1 MAEQPTHLWR
11 QTLKRRLAVAAG
23 VFLLW
28 SVVIEA
34 RLVYLQVLQYDF
46 LLARADQQQS
56 DTIPL
61 EATRGDILDRNG
73 ARLAYNVDADSVWA
87 APSEVDDPLATIN
100 ELCRAIEKC
109 TSQERDQ
116 YLRQLTR
123 RNGRGRLRSYVRL
136 RQAITPAQAARVTA
150 LELKGISLS
159 MESHRYYPN
168 RELAAHVVGYV
179 GDENKGLGGVEEQY
193 EGDIGGKAGQL
204 LVQVDAK
211 GRRFSRIEK
220 PATDG
225 ASVVLTIDK
234 DIQYL
239 AERELEAGVK
249 SSGAEGGSVI
259 VMDPFSGEVLA
270 LANYPTFNPNAFKS
284 FADHAKKNRAVQDV
298 YEPGSTLK
306 IVTAGAA
313 LEEHLFQTTEL
324 INTSPGVIRFGARVI
339 DEAKGHN
346 YGTLTFEDVVVKSS
360 NIGAIKIGLRLGPDR
375 LSSYVSRF
383 GFGARTSRNNFRGES
398 KGIVWSADKLTD
410 SAVASV
416 SMGYQVSVTPL
427 QMAAAVSVVANG
439 GELIEP
445 RVVREVIRNGVRTP
459 FPRTVVR
466 RVISPGTAKQLTT
479 IMEGVVERGTAKTA
493 QIEGFTIAGKT
504 GTAAKA
510 LEDRRGYSTT
520 DFNVSFVG
528 FVPSR
533 EPLFTILVVIDSPHK
548 VSPYGGTV
556 AGPVFQKIAAAVIRH
571 RGVPPS
577 LNRPA
582 PLLIARRDESA
593 TSLGAGPQS
602 ISGSADAAIITL
614 ADNTSASTA
623 VFPNLVGMSARDAV
637 RELTRLGLSLRLH
650 GSGLVVQQRPAPG
663 SSIDVIDAVTLWLER
678 RPRPDSSVG
687 EAQPRAL
694 DAAGVPRG
702 RP

>member
-1 MAEQPTHLWR
+1 
-11 QTLKRRLAVAAG
+11 VA
-23 VFLLW
+23 
-28 SVVIEA
+28 IEA
-34 RLVYLQVLQYDF
+34 RLVYLQVFQYDF

-61 EATRGDILDRNG
+61 EAKRGDILDRNG
-73 ARLAYNVDADSVWA
+73 DLLAYNVDADTVWA
-87 APSEVDDPLATIN
+87 APGQVVDPQRTIN
-100 ELCRAIEKC
+100 ELCRVIDRC

-123 RNGRGRLRSYVRL
+123 RDAKGRLKSSVRL
-136 RQAITPAQAARVTA
+136 HRAISPEQAKRVTA
-150 LELKGISLS
+150 LQLKGISLDR
-159 MESHRYYPN
+159 ESHRYYPN

-179 GDENKGLGGVEEQY
+179 GDDNKGLGGVEEKW
-193 EGDIGGKAGQL
+193 ESLIGGEAGQL

-211 GRRFSRIEK
+211 GRPFSRIEK
-220 PATDG
+220 SATDG

-234 DIQYL
+234 YIQHV

-259 VMDPFSGEVLA
+259 VMDPFSGELLA

-284 FADHAKKNRAVQDV
+284 SSDAAKKNRAVQDV

-306 IVTAGAA
+306 TVTAGAA
-313 LEEHLFQTTEL
+313 LEEKLFRTTDL
-324 INTSPGVIRFGARVI
+324 INTSPGVIRFGSRVI

-346 YGTLTFEDVVVKSS
+346 YGTLTFEDVIVKSS
-360 NIGAIKIGLRLGPDR
+360 NIGAIKIGLKLGADR

-383 GFGARTSRNNFRGES
+383 GFGARTSRSNFAGES
-398 KGIVWSADKLTD
+398 RGIVWSAEKLTD

-439 GELIEP
+439 GELVEP
-445 RVVREVIRNGVRTP
+445 RVVREVIRGGARTS

-466 RVISPGTAKQLTT
+466 RVISPGTAKQLTM
-479 IMEGVVERGTAKTA
+479 IMEGVVDRGTAKTA

-510 LEDRRGYSTT
+510 LEGRGGYSTT
-520 DFNVSFVG
+520 DYNVSFVG

-533 EPLFTILVVIDSPHK
+533 EPQFSILVLIDSPHK

-556 AGPVFQKIAAAVIRH
+556 AGPVFQKIAAAVLRH
-571 RGVPPS
+571 QGVPPS

-582 PLLIARRDESA
+582 PLLIARRDESRPS
-593 TSLGAGPQS
+593 TSLGESPRS
-602 ISGSADAAIITL
+602 VSGSGDAAVVTL
-614 ADNTSASTA
+614 ADNASTSPA

-637 RELTRLGLSLRLH
+637 RELTRLGLSLRMH
-650 GSGLVVQQRPAPG
+650 GSGLVVNQRPAPG
-663 SSIDVIDAVTLWLER
+663 SPLDLIDAATIWLER
-678 RPRPDSSVG
+678 RPRLESSIG
-687 EAQPRAL
+687 EAEPRAV
-694 DAAGVPRG
+694 AAAAVPRG

>member
-1 MAEQPTHLWR
+1 M
-11 QTLKRRLAVAAG
+11 LKRRLAVAAG
-23 VFLLW
+23 VLLLW
-28 SVVIEA
+28 SVAIEA
-34 RLVYLQVLQYDF
+34 RLVYLQVFQYDF
-46 LLARADQQQS
+46 LLSRADQQQS

-61 EATRGDILDRNG
+61 EAKRGDILDRNG
-73 ARLAYNVDADSVWA
+73 EMLAYNVDADTVGA
-87 APSEVDDPLATIN
+87 APGEISDPLKTIN
-100 ELCRAIEKC
+100 ELCRVIEKC

-123 RNGRGRLRSYVRL
+123 RTAKGRLLSYVRL
-136 RQAITPAQAARVTA
+136 RRAITPDQAKRVNA
-150 LELKGISLS
+150 LQLKGISLS
-159 MESHRYYPN
+159 LESHRYYPN
-168 RELAAHVVGYV
+168 RELAAHILGYV
-179 GDENKGLGGVEEQY
+179 GDENKGLGGVERQY
-193 EGDIGGKAGQL
+193 ESLIGGEPGQL

-211 GRRFSRIEK
+211 GKPFSRIEK
-220 PATDG
+220 SATDG

-234 DIQYL
+234 YIQHV

-259 VMDPFSGEVLA
+259 VMAPFSGEVLA
-270 LANYPTFNPNAFKS
+270 LANFPTFNPNAFKS
-284 FADHAKKNRAVQDV
+284 FPDAAKKNRAVQDV

-306 IVTAGAA
+306 TVTAGAA
-313 LEEHLFQTTEL
+313 LEERLFRTTDL
-324 INTSPGVIRFGARVI
+324 INTSPGVIRFGSRVI

-346 YGTLTFEDVVVKSS
+346 YGTLTFEDVIVKSS
-360 NIGAIKIGLRLGPDR
+360 NIGAIKIGLKLGADR

-383 GFGARTSRNNFRGES
+383 GFGARTSPGNFAGES
-398 KGIVWSADKLTD
+398 RGIVWSAEKLTD

-439 GELIEP
+439 GELVEP
-445 RVVREVIRNGVRTP
+445 RVVREVIRGGARTS

-479 IMEGVVERGTAKTA
+479 IMEGVVDRGTAKTA

-510 LEDRRGYSTT
+510 LGSRGYSTT
-520 DFNVSFVG
+520 DYNVSFVG

-533 EPLFTILVVIDSPHK
+533 EPQFTILVVIDSPHK

-556 AGPVFQKIAAAVIRH
+556 AGPVFQKIAAAVLRH
-571 RGVPPS
+571 QGVPPS

-582 PLLIARRDESA
+582 PLLIARRDESHPS
-593 TSLGAGPQS
+593 TSMGADQRS
-602 ISGSADAAIITL
+602 VSGSGDAAVVTL
-614 ADNTSASTA
+614 ADNASASPA

-650 GSGLVVQQRPAPG
+650 GSGLVVNQRPAPG
-663 SSIDVIDAVTLWLER
+663 SPLDLIDAATIWLER
-678 RPRPDSSVG
+678 RPRLDSSIG
-687 EAQPRAL
+687 EAEPRAV
-694 DAAGVPRG
+694 AAAAVPRG